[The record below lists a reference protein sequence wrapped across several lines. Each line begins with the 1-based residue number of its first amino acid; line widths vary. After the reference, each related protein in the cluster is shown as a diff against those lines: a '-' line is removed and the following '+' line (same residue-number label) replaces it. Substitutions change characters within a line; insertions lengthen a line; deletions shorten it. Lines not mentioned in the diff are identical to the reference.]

1 MNDLSSGPWHMEGL
15 PQWCYLLIYFFLQK
29 EKKKGRKQEENGVCG
44 EMEHGEQGFLVV
56 RREFIPKGHIS

>member
-1 MNDLSSGPWHMEGL
+1 MVLFIDL
-15 PQWCYLLIYFFLQK
+15 FFLQK

-56 RREFIPKGHIS
+56 RREFIPKGHIL